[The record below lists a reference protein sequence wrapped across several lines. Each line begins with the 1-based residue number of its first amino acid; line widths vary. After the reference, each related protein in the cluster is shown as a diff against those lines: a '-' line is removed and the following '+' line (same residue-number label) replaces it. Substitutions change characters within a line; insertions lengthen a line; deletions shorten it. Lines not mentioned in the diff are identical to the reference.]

1 MTNHKQVILIRKDL
15 KLPPGKLAVQV
26 AHASFEAASNSD
38 EDIIKEWRLEGE
50 EKIVLHVKD
59 LDEQLKYKDQCKTDK
74 FKTALIKDA
83 GKTVLKPGTITCLGI
98 GPDKEYKID
107 KVTGKLKMVQH
118 PKICQQFFK

>member
-1 MTNHKQVILIRKDL
+1 MTNKKENMTNHKQVMLIRKDL

-38 EDIIKEWRLEGE
+38 EDIVKEWKEEGA
-50 EKIVLHVKD
+50 KKVVLYVKD
-59 LDEQLKYKDQCKTDK
+59 LDELLKYKHQCKTEK
-74 FKTALIKDA
+74 LKTALIKDA

-107 KVTGKLKMVQH
+107 KVTGKLKMV
-118 PKICQQFFK
+118 